1 MVERALGHAGG
12 STVVDPGAPI
22 RASRPVRIDA
32 VIAHSCAALGVDTV
46 DLAGKTRHPRVVL
59 ARAVITHLA
68 RQLTTLSYPE
78 IARAI
83 GRPNHSTVITAFQR
97 FAKQLEA
104 DEAVDAPGA
113 PEARTL
119 TVLVRQ
125 IAAAAQAGKR

>member
-1 MVERALGHAGG
+1 M
-12 STVVDPGAPI
+12 
-22 RASRPVRIDA
+22 RPVRIDA
-32 VIAHSCAALGVDTV
+32 IITHTCAALAVDV
-46 DLAGKTRHPRVVL
+46 ADLSGKTRHPRVVL
-59 ARAVITHLA
+59 SRAIITHLA

-97 FAKQLEA
+97 FAKQIAA

-125 IAAAAQAGKR
+125 IAAAAQAGRR